1 MQLYLDVANF
11 RERQTTMQLES
22 GLRIG
27 ERIVAIH
34 RNSSGLSALPLDKF
48 RRMS

>member
-22 GLRIG
+22 GLRTG

-34 RNSSGLSALPLDKF
+34 LYRLVASGSST
-48 RRMS
+48 